1 VSKLLLLGEIMVG
14 YLIGGAVIVVV
25 GAIGI
30 YFLIRFLRGSIKLYI
45 QNTSC
50 NSGETI
56 KGSFELLTK
65 KTIVGNRLAVEL
77 IGDKI
82 TKTRK
87 SDGKTDSQS
96 FEIFRNGVTLENQK
110 IYQAGYKEKFDF
122 ELQTPDSNQPSSMNS
137 ELVQTL
143 GAAISLMSDRQV
155 YIKWRVEARLDA
167 EGVDL
172 VDTEKV
178 SINGF
183 N

>member
-1 VSKLLLLGEIMVG
+1 MVE
-14 YLIGGAVIVVV
+14 YLIISAIVVIVL
-25 GAIGI
+25 AIGA
-30 YFLIRFLRGSIKLYI
+30 YFLIRFLRGSIKLYL

-50 NSGETI
+50 NSGETV
-56 KGSFELLTK
+56 KGSFDLHTK

-87 SDGKTDSQS
+87 SDGKTDSHTH
-96 FEIFRNGVTLENQK
+96 EIFRNGVTLENRK
-110 IYQAGYKEKFDF
+110 TYQAGYKEKFDF
-122 ELQTPDSNQPSSMNS
+122 ELQTPDSNQPDSMNS
-137 ELVQTL
+137 ELAQTL
-143 GAAISLMSDRQV
+143 GAALSLMSDRQV
-155 YIKWRVEARLDA
+155 YVKWRVEARLDA

-183 N
+183 S